1 MSSGPRRR
9 RGAQDGLQ
17 ESLLGEDYSSSSGPV
32 SVSRPHQQQLIVH
45 QPFSVD
51 AFIRCV
57 VESWLALLRTLSR
70 CLQSLL
76 GGGSGLSL
84 SLVQAE
90 RLEELQERLA
100 VPYDGANPAH
110 QEQLRE
116 LWGLA
121 FPGQPCEA
129 LKTPKWKDM
138 GWQGEDP
145 GTDFRGAGLFGL
157 DNLLYLGTRHPV
169 LFSQLLHKTQGS
181 RSDWEYP
188 FAVAG
193 LNLTFVLSE
202 LLGIAGSS
210 PGKLPTTA
218 AGRAFC
224 ALLAESDTAFEE
236 VYCAAFALLDRVWL
250 ARKASYMQF
259 NAVLKEV
266 RAQLEAALQARP
278 RNIQQL
284 QQRLLAS

>member
-9 RGAQDGLQ
+9 RAGQEAEGLQ
-17 ESLLGEDYSSSSGPV
+17 ESLLGEDYSSSSGPAYG
-32 SVSRPHQQQLIVH
+32 SRQQQIIVH
-45 QPFSVD
+45 QPFSID
-51 AFIRCV
+51 TFIGFV
-57 VESWLALLRTLSR
+57 LDSWLVFIRTLSR
-70 CLQSLL
+70 CVQSLL

-84 SLVQAE
+84 SLTQAE

-100 VPYDGANPAH
+100 VPHDSANPAH
-110 QEQLRE
+110 QQQLRE
-116 LWGLA
+116 LWALA

-138 GWQGEDP
+138 GWQGDDP

-157 DNLLYLGTRHPV
+157 ENLLYMGTHHPG

-181 RSDWEYP
+181 RADWEYP

-193 LNLTFVLSE
+193 LNLTFALSE
-202 LLGIAGSS
+202 VLGIAGSS

-224 ALLAESDTAFEE
+224 ALLAESDAAFEE
-236 VYCAAFALLDRVWL
+236 VYCIAFALLDRVWL

-266 RAQLEAALQARP
+266 RGQLEVALQARP
-278 RNIQQL
+278 KSIQ
-284 QQRLLAS
+284 